1 MTFVEP
7 IPDGAVLAPHHFYVG
22 VLLAWFSFMFVW
34 WIYPRTGAALTLL
47 GLYIALDDA
56 VQHAFSVHT
65 PLHHLWWG
73 VLYPIVRFFESV

>member
-7 IPDGAVLAPHHFYVG
+7 IPDGSVLAPHHFYLG
-22 VLLAWFSFMFVW
+22 VFLAWFALMFVW
-34 WIYPRTGAALTLL
+34 WIYPRTRAALTLL
-47 GLYIALDDA
+47 GLLIALDDA

-73 VLYPIVRFFESV
+73 VLYPIVRFFESM